1 MKTLKLI
8 FVLCFLTQL
17 SAREEPSHKQPI
29 QLRLGTETEAAQEKA
44 RAECGSGKAIP
55 IMFIIQSEPD
65 IQI

>member
-17 SAREEPSHKQPI
+17 SAREEPRHQQPM
-29 QLRLGTETEAAQEKA
+29 QLRLSTETEAAQEKTS
-44 RAECGSGKAIP
+44 AECSPGKAIP
-55 IMFIIQSEPD
+55 IMFIIQSETN